1 MGDIHKARGPSGQD
15 TPDRTVE
22 VSGVMGGVQQSR
34 WIPMVV
40 AGCLVLGL
48 AGPVWAA
55 QAGMRIGVVDVQQVL
70 NQSQKGSAM
79 KQKLDQERA
88 ARQRELDA
96 RQQEVMKL
104 QAELDKQAPLLS
116 EQAKRERS
124 EGLQRGVRDVRRLA
138 EDANRDFDKRV
149 REAEVEITREIFGVI
164 QEYGKDQGFTLI
176 LERST
181 LVYTAPAVDITP
193 EVIKRYDAKQK

>member
-1 MGDIHKARGPSGQD
+1 M
-15 TPDRTVE
+15 E
-22 VSGVMGGVQQSR
+22 VSGVMGGVQRSR
-34 WIPMVV
+34 WVPRMV

-55 QAGMRIGVVDVQQVL
+55 QAGVRFGVVDVQQVL

-124 EGLQRGVRDVRRLA
+124 EGLQRKVRDVRRIA

-164 QEYGKDQGFTLI
+164 QEYGKDQGFTVI

>member
-1 MGDIHKARGPSGQD
+1 MRVMSWSGW
-15 TPDRTVE
+15 T
-22 VSGVMGGVQQSR
+22 SA
-34 WIPMVV
+34 V
-40 AGCLVLGL
+40 AAIWLLLLAGL
-48 AGPVWAA
+48 APGWAA
-55 QAGMRIGVVDVQQVL
+55 QPSIRIGVVDIQQVL
-70 NQSQKGSAM
+70 NQSQKGGAM
-79 KQKLDQERA
+79 KQKLDQERV

-104 QAELDKQAPLLS
+104 QAEFEKQAPLLS

-124 EGLQRGVRDVRRLA
+124 EALQRKVRDVRRIA

-149 REAEVEITREIFGVI
+149 REAELDITREIFGIV

-181 LVYTAPAVDITP
+181 LLFTAPAVDITA
-193 EVIKRYDAKQK
+193 EVVKRYDAKQK